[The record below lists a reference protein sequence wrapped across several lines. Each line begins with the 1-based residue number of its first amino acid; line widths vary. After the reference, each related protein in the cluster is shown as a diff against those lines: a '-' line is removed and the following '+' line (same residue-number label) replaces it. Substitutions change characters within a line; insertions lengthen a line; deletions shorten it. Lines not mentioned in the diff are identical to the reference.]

1 MEPSPNIPEP
11 ETLTLTTHHHASIRE
26 REEDVKEDEDLPRR
40 RPSTTAQCL
49 PKLDE
54 QESERKRQRLSS
66 DGQIREGAVGGWTE
80 RVRFPR
86 FFSFF
91 FNLCFRFPSI
101 HLDYGCFSLLSF
113 FLRENGWFL

>member
-1 MEPSPNIPEP
+1 
-11 ETLTLTTHHHASIRE
+11 
-26 REEDVKEDEDLPRR
+26 VKEDEDLPRR

-86 FFSFF
+86 FFFF
-91 FNLCFRFPSI
+91 FFQLVFPLSVYPSG
-101 HLDYGCFSLLSF
+101 LRLLLSPF
-113 FLRENGWFL
+113 FFFSPREWMVSLI